1 MNIAAKKQKP
11 LIIEGLTKSYGVNK
25 VLNNL
30 SLELM
35 EGEIFGILGRNGVGK
50 TTFLESLV
58 GLRTYEASKVEILGL
73 DANRHR
79 KGLTNKIG
87 VQPQEAALMQR
98 QKVHEIMELFSSFYE
113 EVTDVES
120 ILDDYDMRGISNK
133 YVKDL
138 SVGQRQRLLIALSLV
153 GNPSILIL
161 DEPTAGLDPQVRLLI
176 WENIIKLRNQG
187 KTILITTHHMEEA
200 SELCDRIA
208 ILHNGDFVVCDSPE
222 KVTAKH
228 ADPLK
233 RTLESAFINLT
244 GSKLRNGVD

>member
-1 MNIAAKKQKP
+1 MSILVKEQKP
-11 LIIEGLTKSYGVNK
+11 LIIEGLTKSYGNNK
-25 VLNNL
+25 VLNHL
-30 SLELM
+30 SLELRQ
-35 EGEIFGILGRNGVGK
+35 GEIFGILGRNGVGK
-50 TTFLESLV
+50 TTFLESIV
-58 GLRTYEASKVEILGL
+58 GLRTYEASRVEILGL
-73 DANRHR
+73 DADRQR
-79 KGLTNKIG
+79 KILTNKIG

-98 QKVHEIMELFSSFYE
+98 QKVHEIMELFASFYE
-113 EVTDVES
+113 EPTDVDG
-120 ILDDYDMRGISNK
+120 ILDEYDMRGISAK

-176 WENIIKLRNQG
+176 WENVKKLRNQG

-208 ILHNGDFVVCDSPE
+208 ILHNGRFVVCDSPD
-222 KVTAKH
+222 KVINKH
-228 ADPLK
+228 AEPLK

-244 GSKLRNGVD
+244 GSNLRKGVD